1 MARDQDITVEFV
13 VPKDIAK
20 AVEASPNIKV
30 QSTQEVKDEELRF
43 GIVEILAILAVA
55 KGVLSVTKSAIEIY
69 NLLKKSG
76 KPDAKAYI
84 RSPEGRETVQ
94 ISASDSEEEVKSAVE
109 EAYADE

>member
-20 AVEASPNIKV
+20 LVEASPNITV
-30 QSTQEVKDEELRF
+30 QSTQEVEDDELRF
-43 GIVEILAILAVA
+43 GIVETLAILAVA
-55 KGVLSVTKSAIEIY
+55 KGVLSVTKTAIEIY

-76 KPDAKAYI
+76 KPDAKAYL
-84 RSPEGRETVQ
+84 RSPEGRETVE
-94 ISASDSEEEVKSAVE
+94 ISASEREEDVKGAVE